1 MEVFVSR
8 SSFLV
13 ILLVLFLAGVFIIF
27 NSVSWGSA
35 AANVYLRSQGGDMDA
50 AQFAIILQEYINAY
64 RWLGGILSFVS
75 GLGMVRII
83 ELRN

>member
-35 AANVYLRSQGGDMDA
+35 ANVYLRSQGGGMDA